1 MFANPLKLSSSALEF
16 MPQGAASPQF
26 KQQQY
31 YQGYQPYPGVQQ
43 SGVNTYYTGGYP
55 CGYYGDSMQS
65 IPATHSFASTAAL
78 STPGAINLDEF
89 SDLSD
94 SDSDDEAPRGT
105 QVKAPAETAKLTAP
119 GVDVTFEAK
128 EPAEEPSPCALDVQ
142 SLKNDTE
149 DATSSELQ
157 DASSLSSEPE
167 EELDHEDPA
176 GPVSPEAVFSL
187 RQMLQWREWVLEH
200 EQPTILYRTQ
210 PVESSPPQASWRMQE
225 SAPIC
230 SQRTQSKGK
239 LLVSDNS
246 WAAKQRRL
254 HEFGDSVDLNAHVA
268 RSIKS
273 ILNKLTLE
281 KFAKLTQQLLACGIS
296 TSSHV
301 EILIH
306 EVFEKAT
313 TQHHYIDMYTDLCV
327 LLHEHFTVNP
337 FEGAGSLQAGRKL
350 TFKRLLLDEC
360 QMSFER
366 LLAPPEGL
374 DELAPEER
382 TAAEVGYKTHML
394 GNIKLVGGLLSRGML
409 ASKVGIAILEELLS
423 NPTPEALES
432 AAALLTTL
440 GPTADCKEWPQYTA
454 LNAIFDQISTI
465 VKTKKCQPRERFL
478 LKDLLE
484 LRAAGWVTFRPRRLE
499 RAMTLSQVADSAAG
513 RRVEPQA
520 IRMVSPAAPVFDQDK
535 FREGAKK
542 ALVELRYSGCLTE
555 ALARLV
561 SLGVPPVAEQAAEL
575 AQIASHVVQEG
586 AAPARESGMKVM
598 LELAGSK
605 GWSTDALCSGI
616 TLFVEEIAPDLCY
629 DVPGLQ
635 KILSEELS
643 TILSTSTNHRPAWE
657 ILSTFQAQ

>member
-1 MFANPLKLSSSALEF
+1 

-157 DASSLSSEPE
+157 DASSLTAAFVDFRSIPNYVPFRWS
-167 EELDHEDPA
+167 ELDHEDPA

-230 SQRTQSKGK
+230 SQRTSDCLISTQSKGK

-440 GPTADCKEWPQYTA
+440 GPTADCK
-454 LNAIFDQISTI
+454 D
-465 VKTKKCQPRERFL
+465 
-478 LKDLLE
+478 
-484 LRAAGWVTFRPRRLE
+484 RL
-499 RAMTLSQVADSAAG
+499 
-513 RRVEPQA
+513 
-520 IRMVSPAAPVFDQDK
+520 
-535 FREGAKK
+535 
-542 ALVELRYSGCLTE
+542 
-555 ALARLV
+555 
-561 SLGVPPVAEQAAEL
+561 
-575 AQIASHVVQEG
+575 
-586 AAPARESGMKVM
+586 
-598 LELAGSK
+598 
-605 GWSTDALCSGI
+605 
-616 TLFVEEIAPDLCY
+616 
-629 DVPGLQ
+629 
-635 KILSEELS
+635 
-643 TILSTSTNHRPAWE
+643 
-657 ILSTFQAQ
+657 

>member
-1 MFANPLKLSSSALEF
+1 

-31 YQGYQPYPGVQQ
+31 YQGYQPYPGVHQ
-43 SGVNTYYTGGYP
+43 SGVNAFYMGGYP
-55 CGYYGDSMQS
+55 CGYYGDAMQS
-65 IPATHSFASTAAL
+65 LPATHSFASTAL
-78 STPGAINLDEF
+78 PTPGAINLDEF

-94 SDSDDEAPRGT
+94 SDSDDQAAPLV
-105 QVKAPAETAKLTAP
+105 QAKAPAEKAELSAP
-119 GVDVTFEAK
+119 AIEDK
-128 EPAEEPSPCALDVQ
+128 EPAEEPWPCDLDVQ
-142 SLKNDTE
+142 SLKNNTE
-149 DATSSELQ
+149 VTAATSDATSSELR

-167 EELDHEDPA
+167 EEVDHEDPV
-176 GPVSPEAVFSL
+176 GPVSSEAVFSL

-210 PVESSPPQASWRMQE
+210 PVEVSPPEASWRTQE
-225 SAPIC
+225 RATPIG
-230 SQRTQSKGK
+230 SQRTQSRGK

-254 HEFGDSVDLNAHVA
+254 HEFGDSVDSTAHVA

-281 KFAKLTQQLLACGIS
+281 KFARLTQQLLACGIS

-301 EILIH
+301 EVLIH

-360 QMSFER
+360 QISFER

-374 DELAPEER
+374 EELTPEER

-465 VKTKKCQPRERFL
+465 VKTQKCQPRERFL

-555 ALARLV
+555 ALARLA

-575 AQIASHVVQEG
+575 AEITSHVVQEG
-586 AAPARESGMKVM
+586 AAAARESGMKVM

-605 GWSTDALCSGI
+605 GWGADALCSGI
-616 TLFVEEIAPDLCY
+616 TLFVKEIAPDLCY

-643 TILSTSTNHRPAWE
+643 TILATSTNHRAAWE